1 MNKKNEDKEPK
12 NEGWEPIEEE
22 KSCQLKTKNNQN
34 EEQLFESS
42 KKFTCYF
49 CHKIFSREDNM
60 KRHISVCKLS
70 VVPKGSLSQSVAPNE
85 SQKKKSLTC
94 SLCGLVCS
102 KKFNLNRHIIKC
114 VQQKKGDS
122 DQEIARLKEIIEK
135 QESTYNYQKK
145 ELEVQMLKKDLQH
158 KDELLKQKDETIK
171 IAKESKQVINNTTN
185 KTINYLDSNYGDMIA
200 MSKFL
205 YNLEHHE
212 QLTHHER
219 ELLLMAYKENGI
231 DMFARSFSH
240 VMKENCRRQLLK
252 EGLPDWKLLPL
263 FCSDGNLR
271 SHKEKGDQGWTTHYD
286 NQSINKMI
294 NISTEQVYESHQQPL
309 PITGRNRNKVF
320 KQIKQDNHAQKILLD
335 SEKIYLID
343 NEQEDC

>member
-1 MNKKNEDKEPK
+1 
-12 NEGWEPIEEE
+12 
-22 KSCQLKTKNNQN
+22 
-34 EEQLFESS
+34 
-42 KKFTCYF
+42 
-49 CHKIFSREDNM
+49 M

-70 VVPKGSLSQSVAPNE
+70 IVPKGSLSQSVAPNE

-185 KTINYLDSNYGDMIA
+185 FN
-200 MSKFL
+200 
-205 YNLEHHE
+205 
-212 QLTHHER
+212 
-219 ELLLMAYKENGI
+219 
-231 DMFARSFSH
+231 
-240 VMKENCRRQLLK
+240 
-252 EGLPDWKLLPL
+252 
-263 FCSDGNLR
+263 
-271 SHKEKGDQGWTTHYD
+271 
-286 NQSINKMI
+286 
-294 NISTEQVYESHQQPL
+294 NIS
-309 PITGRNRNKVF
+309 NK
-320 KQIKQDNHAQKILLD
+320 
-335 SEKIYLID
+335 
-343 NEQEDC
+343 